1 MSKNVDKNLLIKLYD
16 FNPYDESV
24 FNSDNNNNN
33 FKCNKE
39 YVVQLFGISERGY
52 TASIYVKNYKPCFYV
67 KIPDI
72 WDEQLKNEFISH
84 MRKKMG
90 LYYEESILNS
100 YLIKKHKLY
109 GFDNF
114 KLHNFIYIEFSC
126 VQALNKAK
134 KIFYKETIIGNFY
147 EKKLIE
153 EGYKFLDYYVFL
165 YEAQIPPL
173 LKLFHIKEISP
184 SGWILCCAKK
194 IKHIYNKKTYAHY
207 EFEIDYK
214 DIISKPEK
222 ETSVKY
228 NICSFDIE
236 ASSSHGDFP
245 VAIKDYKKLAIDII
259 TYYNTL
265 EDKSLF
271 TNELLKKCVLSSFHT
286 DSIND
291 YNINIV
297 YPKESIN
304 IQNIEKA
311 LENIIKI
318 NIKSIK
324 NTDGDFLISDSESD
338 SQSESDDELL
348 DNNFKP
354 KSKKNKKYSKDA
366 TILELI
372 LDNKCDVNIKIKY
385 LNNILSN
392 YLPELKGDIVTFIG
406 LSFLYYGDSKSY
418 KKILLVKD
426 GCKPPD
432 DYDLEKN
439 VTKIIVCNTEKD
451 LLLKFAKIIQLKQP
465 HMIIGYNINGFDF
478 EFMYE
483 RSKELECSE
492 EFLKLSYNKN
502 EICYNKDWKT
512 GKFDIE
518 KSKIFLASGEYNL
531 KYIKMPGRI
540 IIDLY
545 NVFRRDYV
553 LTSYK
558 LDYTSSYF
566 ISDSVKKY
574 EILDDNTTKIYS
586 SNLTGLNELAYVKF
600 EEIGYSVNY
609 YKQGTKFKIIKIND
623 HEKSFIIDS
632 KEEFDITNQK
642 VNWGLA
648 KDDIS
653 PAEIFK
659 LSMGSDEDRWLVGKY
674 CLADCDNV
682 LELLLKND
690 IITSCIEMSN
700 LCSVPFN
707 YLLIRG
713 QGIKLTSYVCKK
725 CSEKNI
731 LTPVIEKS
739 TDNSGYEGAHVLS
752 PKTGL
757 YLEDPV
763 SCLDYSSL
771 YPSSIISEN
780 ISHDSKVWTK
790 EYDLSN
796 NLLKET
802 GEKDQYNNY
811 IYDNLPKYKYVDI
824 KYDTYKYV
832 RSTSKSAAKKV
843 IVGYKICRFAQ
854 FPDNK
859 LAVLPAIL
867 QELLYARKAT
877 RKLIKTQ
884 NDEFMKNVLDKRQ
897 LTIKTAAN
905 SVYGQAGA
913 KTSTFYEKDIAASTT
928 AVGRMLLSYA
938 KNIVE
943 ECYHN
948 YEKKMSDDNDVI
960 INADCIYGDSVTNYT
975 PIYVRINSNTIGVY
989 TIEELSNK
997 FGQTQ
1002 EWKYFTENGKETK
1015 MYMNIK
1021 DNILLETWTNNNWT
1035 KLDRIIK
1042 HKLAEGKNI
1051 FRILTHTGLVDVTDD
1066 HSLLK
1071 NDESII
1077 SPNEIEIGT
1086 ELLHNTLN
1094 IEQYIFDNNNDS
1106 ISLMKSK
1113 ISGFFFGDG
1122 SCGIYN
1128 CPSGIKY
1135 SWALNNKNI
1144 DLLKYYKNL
1153 CEIVYPQFEWLIYD
1167 TIKSSNVYK
1176 LSFSGKNKNQFI
1188 IDYRKNHYYN
1198 KSKIIPSCILN
1209 SSKNIRQEFWDGLYD
1224 ADGDKDK
1231 KGYTRIDQKSQIS
1244 AANICLLANSLD
1256 YKTSINIRKDKLD
1269 VYRITCTKNNQRK
1282 SGDKVKKIVNI
1293 TKHVVSDNNTYVY
1306 DLTTCNH
1313 HFCAGI
1319 GNMIVHNTDSVF
1331 VKFDFTNKKDNTKI
1345 KNKKALEYSI
1355 EIAQEAGE
1363 LASKFLKHPHDLE
1376 YEKTFW
1382 PFCLLSKKRYDGM
1395 LYEFDPNKCKLKSM
1409 GNVLKR
1415 RDNAPIV
1422 KDIYGGVINILMKD
1436 KDLNKAI
1443 KFVDNSLQNIK
1454 DEKYNINKLV
1464 ITKSLRSYYKNP
1476 NQIAH
1481 NVLANRIGNR
1491 DTKPGPGDRINY
1503 AYIVNSDK
1511 KALQGNKIETP
1522 QFIIDNNLKI
1532 DYNFYITNQI
1542 MKPLQQLF
1550 SLELE
1555 NMVEFKKKRGH
1566 TLNSW
1571 NNEINK
1577 LKEKWVDHDKFNKK
1591 YEELRC
1597 KEVKALIFDKY
1608 LN

>member
-1 MSKNVDKNLLIKLYD
+1 MSINIDKNLLIKLYD

-24 FNSDNNNNN
+24 YNTDNNNNNNN

-39 YVVQLFGISERGY
+39 YMVQLFGISERGY

-67 KIPDI
+67 KVPDN

-100 YLIKKHKLY
+100 YFIKKNKLY

-126 VQALNKAK
+126 VQAFNKAK
-134 KIFYKETIIGNFY
+134 KIFYKETKIGNFY
-147 EKKLIE
+147 EKKLLE
-153 EGYKFLDYYVFL
+153 DGYKFLDYNVFL
-165 YEAQIPPL
+165 YEAHIPPL

-222 ETSVKY
+222 ETAVKY

-259 TYYNTL
+259 TYYNSL
-265 EDKSLF
+265 EDKTLF
-271 TNELLKKCVLSSFHT
+271 NNDLLKKCVISAFINN
-286 DSIND
+286 SINE
-291 YNINIV
+291 YTINTV
-297 YPKESIN
+297 YPKEEVN
-304 IQNIEKA
+304 IDNIEKA
-311 LENIIKI
+311 LENITKTTVKSKK
-318 NIKSIK
+318 NIV
-324 NTDGDFLISDSESD
+324 DDYFISDTESESE
-338 SQSESDDELL
+338 SESENELL

-354 KSKKNKKYSKDA
+354 KSKKNKKYTKDV
-366 TILELI
+366 TILEVI
-372 LDNKCDVNIKIKY
+372 LDNKCDVNVKIKY
-385 LNNILSN
+385 LNKFLSDD
-392 YLPELKGDIVTFIG
+392 LPELEGDIVTFIG
-406 LSFLYYGDSKSY
+406 LSFLYYGDKKSY
-418 KKILLVKD
+418 RRILLVKD
-426 GCKPPD
+426 GCKPPP

-451 LLLKFAKIIQLKQP
+451 LLLKFSKIIQLKQP
-465 HMIIGYNINGFDF
+465 HMVIGYNINGFDF
-478 EFMYE
+478 DFMFD

-502 EICYNKDWKT
+502 EICYNQDWKT

-531 KYIKMPGRI
+531 KYIKMPGRV

-545 NVFRRDYV
+545 NVFRREHV
-553 LTSYK
+553 LSSYK

-574 EILDDNTTKIYS
+574 EILDNNTTKIYS

-600 EEIGYSVNY
+600 EEISYSVNY
-609 YKQGTKFKIIKIND
+609 YKQGAKFKIININD
-623 HEKSFIIDS
+623 EEKSFIIDS
-632 KEEFDITNQK
+632 KEEFDLNNKK

-690 IITSCIEMSN
+690 IITSCVEMSN
-700 LCSVPFN
+700 LCSVPLN
-707 YLLIRG
+707 YLLVRG
-713 QGIKLTSYVCKK
+713 QGIKLTSYVSKK

-731 LTPVIEKS
+731 LIPVIEKS
-739 TDNSGYEGAHVLS
+739 TDNGGYEGAHVLS

-790 EYDLSN
+790 EYDLSD

-802 GEKDQYNNY
+802 GEKDENNDY
-811 IYDNLPKYKYVDI
+811 IYDNLSNYKYVDI
-824 KYDTYKYV
+824 KYDTYKYI
-832 RSTSKSAAKKV
+832 RTTAKAAAKKV

-859 LAVLPAIL
+859 LAVLPSIL
-867 QELLYARKAT
+867 QELLNARKAT
-877 RKLIKTQ
+877 RKMIKTQ
-884 NDEFMKNVLDKRQ
+884 NNEFMKNVLDKRQ
-897 LTIKTAAN
+897 LTIKLTAN
-905 SVYGQAGA
+905 SVYGQSGA
-913 KTSTFYEKDIAASTT
+913 KTSTFYEKDVAASTT

-960 INADCIYGDSVTNYT
+960 INAECVYGD
-975 PIYVRINSNTIGVY
+975 
-989 TIEELSNK
+989 
-997 FGQTQ
+997 
-1002 EWKYFTENGKETK
+1002 
-1015 MYMNIK
+1015 
-1021 DNILLETWTNNNWT
+1021 
-1035 KLDRIIK
+1035 
-1042 HKLAEGKNI
+1042 
-1051 FRILTHTGLVDVTDD
+1051 
-1066 HSLLK
+1066 
-1071 NDESII
+1071 
-1077 SPNEIEIGT
+1077 
-1086 ELLHNTLN
+1086 
-1094 IEQYIFDNNNDS
+1094 
-1106 ISLMKSK
+1106 
-1113 ISGFFFGDG
+1113 
-1122 SCGIYN
+1122 
-1128 CPSGIKY
+1128 
-1135 SWALNNKNI
+1135 
-1144 DLLKYYKNL
+1144 
-1153 CEIVYPQFEWLIYD
+1153 
-1167 TIKSSNVYK
+1167 
-1176 LSFSGKNKNQFI
+1176 
-1188 IDYRKNHYYN
+1188 
-1198 KSKIIPSCILN
+1198 
-1209 SSKNIRQEFWDGLYD
+1209 
-1224 ADGDKDK
+1224 
-1231 KGYTRIDQKSQIS
+1231 
-1244 AANICLLANSLD
+1244 
-1256 YKTSINIRKDKLD
+1256 
-1269 VYRITCTKNNQRK
+1269 
-1282 SGDKVKKIVNI
+1282 
-1293 TKHVVSDNNTYVY
+1293 
-1306 DLTTCNH
+1306 
-1313 HFCAGI
+1313 
-1319 GNMIVHNTDSVF
+1319 TDSVF
-1331 VKFDFTNKKDNTKI
+1331 VKFDFTNKTDNTKI
-1345 KNKKALEYSI
+1345 KNKIALEYSI

-1363 LASKFLKHPHDLE
+1363 LATKFLKSPHDLE

-1436 KDLNKAI
+1436 KNLNKAI
-1443 KFVDNSLQNIK
+1443 KFVDDSLQDIK
-1454 DEKYNINKLV
+1454 NEKFDIDKLV
-1464 ITKSLRSYYKNP
+1464 VTKSLRSYYKNP

-1503 AYIVNSDK
+1503 VYIVNPNK
-1511 KALQGNKIETP
+1511 KALQGEKIETP
-1522 QFIIDNNLKI
+1522 QFILENDLKI
-1532 DYNFYITNQI
+1532 DYNFYISNQI
-1542 MKPLQQLF
+1542 MKPLLQLF

-1571 NNEINK
+1571 YNEINK
-1577 LKEKWVDHDKFNKK
+1577 LKEKWEDPIKFNNK

-1597 KEVKALIFDKY
+1597 KEVKSLIFDKY

>member
-1 MSKNVDKNLLIKLYD
+1 MSINIDKNLLIKLYD

-24 FNSDNNNNN
+24 YNTDNNNNNN

-39 YVVQLFGISERGY
+39 YMVQLFGISERGY

-67 KIPDI
+67 KVSDN

-100 YLIKKHKLY
+100 YFIKKNKLY

-126 VQALNKAK
+126 VQAFNKAK

-147 EKKLIE
+147 EKKLLE
-153 EGYKFLDYYVFL
+153 DGYKFLEYNVFL
-165 YEAQIPPL
+165 YEAHIPPL

-222 ETSVKY
+222 ETAVKY

-259 TYYNTL
+259 TYYNSL
-265 EDKSLF
+265 EDKTLF
-271 TNELLKKCVLSSFHT
+271 NNDLLKKCVISAFINN
-286 DSIND
+286 SINE
-291 YNINIV
+291 YTINTV
-297 YPKESIN
+297 YPKEEVN
-304 IQNIEKA
+304 IDNIEKA
-311 LENIIKI
+311 LENITKTTVKSKK
-318 NIKSIK
+318 NIV
-324 NTDGDFLISDSESD
+324 DDYFISDTESESE
-338 SQSESDDELL
+338 SESENELL

-354 KSKKNKKYSKDA
+354 KSKKNKKYTKDV
-366 TILELI
+366 TILEVI
-372 LDNKCDVNIKIKY
+372 LDNKCDVNVKIKY
-385 LNNILSN
+385 LNKFLSDD
-392 YLPELKGDIVTFIG
+392 LPELEGDIVTFIG
-406 LSFLYYGDSKSY
+406 LSFLYYGDKKSY
-418 KKILLVKD
+418 RRILLVKD
-426 GCKPPD
+426 GCKPPP

-451 LLLKFAKIIQLKQP
+451 LLLKFSKIIQLKQP
-465 HMIIGYNINGFDF
+465 HMVIGYNINGFDF
-478 EFMYE
+478 DFMFD

-502 EICYNKDWKT
+502 EICYNQDWKT

-531 KYIKMPGRI
+531 KYIKMPGRV

-545 NVFRRDYV
+545 NVFRREHV
-553 LTSYK
+553 LSSYK

-574 EILDDNTTKIYS
+574 EILDNNTTKIYS

-600 EEIGYSVNY
+600 EEISYSVNY
-609 YKQGTKFKIIKIND
+609 YKQGAKFKIININD
-623 HEKSFIIDS
+623 EEKSFIIDS
-632 KEEFDITNQK
+632 KEEFDLINKK

-690 IITSCIEMSN
+690 IITSCVEMSN
-700 LCSVPFN
+700 LCSVPLN
-707 YLLIRG
+707 YLLVRG
-713 QGIKLTSYVCKK
+713 QGIKLTSYVSKK

-731 LTPVIEKS
+731 LIPVIEKS
-739 TDNSGYEGAHVLS
+739 TDNGGYEGAHVLS

-790 EYDLSN
+790 EYDLSD

-802 GEKDQYNNY
+802 GEKDENNDY
-811 IYDNLPKYKYVDI
+811 IYDNLSNYKYVDI
-824 KYDTYKYV
+824 KYDTYKYI
-832 RSTSKSAAKKV
+832 RTTAKAAAKKV

-867 QELLYARKAT
+867 QELLNARKAT
-877 RKLIKTQ
+877 RKMIKTQ
-884 NDEFMKNVLDKRQ
+884 NNEFMKNVLDKRQ
-897 LTIKTAAN
+897 LTIKLTAN
-905 SVYGQAGA
+905 SVYGQSGA
-913 KTSTFYEKDIAASTT
+913 KTSTFYEKDVAASTT

-960 INADCIYGDSVTNYT
+960 INADCVYGD
-975 PIYVRINSNTIGVY
+975 
-989 TIEELSNK
+989 
-997 FGQTQ
+997 
-1002 EWKYFTENGKETK
+1002 
-1015 MYMNIK
+1015 
-1021 DNILLETWTNNNWT
+1021 
-1035 KLDRIIK
+1035 
-1042 HKLAEGKNI
+1042 
-1051 FRILTHTGLVDVTDD
+1051 
-1066 HSLLK
+1066 
-1071 NDESII
+1071 
-1077 SPNEIEIGT
+1077 
-1086 ELLHNTLN
+1086 
-1094 IEQYIFDNNNDS
+1094 
-1106 ISLMKSK
+1106 
-1113 ISGFFFGDG
+1113 
-1122 SCGIYN
+1122 
-1128 CPSGIKY
+1128 
-1135 SWALNNKNI
+1135 
-1144 DLLKYYKNL
+1144 
-1153 CEIVYPQFEWLIYD
+1153 
-1167 TIKSSNVYK
+1167 
-1176 LSFSGKNKNQFI
+1176 
-1188 IDYRKNHYYN
+1188 
-1198 KSKIIPSCILN
+1198 
-1209 SSKNIRQEFWDGLYD
+1209 
-1224 ADGDKDK
+1224 
-1231 KGYTRIDQKSQIS
+1231 
-1244 AANICLLANSLD
+1244 
-1256 YKTSINIRKDKLD
+1256 
-1269 VYRITCTKNNQRK
+1269 
-1282 SGDKVKKIVNI
+1282 
-1293 TKHVVSDNNTYVY
+1293 
-1306 DLTTCNH
+1306 
-1313 HFCAGI
+1313 
-1319 GNMIVHNTDSVF
+1319 TDSVF
-1331 VKFDFTNKKDNTKI
+1331 VKFDLTNKTDNTKI

-1363 LASKFLKHPHDLE
+1363 LASKFLKSPHDLE

-1395 LYEFDPNKCKLKSM
+1395 LYEFDLNKCKLKSM

-1436 KDLNKAI
+1436 KNLNKAI
-1443 KFVDNSLQNIK
+1443 KFVDDSLQDIK
-1454 DEKYNINKLV
+1454 DEKFNIDKLV
-1464 ITKSLRSYYKNP
+1464 VTKSLRSYYKNP

-1503 AYIVNSDK
+1503 VYIVNPNK
-1511 KALQGNKIETP
+1511 KALQGEKIETP
-1522 QFIIDNNLKI
+1522 QFILENDLKI
-1532 DYNFYITNQI
+1532 DYNFYISNQI
-1542 MKPLQQLF
+1542 MKPLLQLF

-1571 NNEINK
+1571 KNEIDK
-1577 LKEKWVDHDKFNKK
+1577 LKEKWEDPIKFNNK
-1591 YEELRC
+1591 YEDLRC
-1597 KEVKALIFDKY
+1597 KEVKSLIFDKY